1 MRAGVGR
8 FLSLQTEVDS
18 MERDETRLFDQDD
31 VRVAAEAFDVDRDL
45 VTDVLARHQH
55 AVENLPGV
63 ENIVYE
69 WRKQYEDPL
78 LARTETAYYLRV
90 PRTVWDE
97 FGDAIEIEGDTLS
110 ALIEVHRRTVAGECD
125 VPAEPPSSVSYVALD
140 RTTGDE

>member
-1 MRAGVGR
+1 
-8 FLSLQTEVDS
+8 

-31 VRVAAEAFDVDRDL
+31 VGAAAETFDVDPETLRDA
-45 VTDVLARHQH
+45 LARHQRD
-55 AVENLPGV
+55 VEDLPGV

-110 ALIEVHRRTVAGECD
+110 ALIEVHRRTVASECE
-125 VPAEPPSSVSYVALD
+125 VPADPPTNVGYVALD
-140 RTTGDE
+140 RTIGNE